1 MPKTAKDI
9 SPQELQQYL
18 DGARKRQQARER
30 ELEQRRERALAL
42 AREAADI
49 LKRKYGVDKVVL
61 FGSLTQPDTF
71 TRWSDVDIAAFGL
84 TQENYLKAMSDVAG
98 LDPEIE
104 INLVDSGAIKFSLLE
119 HIKSQGR
126 RL

>member
-9 SPQELQQYL
+9 TPQEFQQYL
-18 DGARKRQQARER
+18 EGARKRQQARER

-49 LKRKYGVDKVVL
+49 LKQKYRVDQVVL

-71 TRWSDVDIAAFGL
+71 TRWSDVDLAAFGL

-104 INLVDSGAIKFSLLE
+104 VNLVDAGAVKSSLLE

>member
-1 MPKTAKDI
+1 MPKTAKDMT
-9 SPQELQQYL
+9 PQEFQQYL

-42 AREAADI
+42 AHQAADL

-71 TRWSDVDIAAFGL
+71 TRWSDVDLAAFGL
-84 TQENYLKAMSDVAG
+84 TQENSLKAMSDVAG

-104 INLVDSGAIKFSLLE
+104 VNLVDAGAVKPSLLE
-119 HIKSQGR
+119 HMRSRGR
-126 RL
+126 KL

>member
-9 SPQELQQYL
+9 TPQEFQQYL

-42 AREAADI
+42 AQEAADL
-49 LKRKYGVDKVVL
+49 LKRKYGVDRVVL

-71 TRWSDVDIAAFGL
+71 TRWSDVDLAAFGL

-104 INLVDSGAIKFSLLE
+104 VNLVDAGAVKPSLLE
-119 HIKSQGR
+119 HIRSRGR